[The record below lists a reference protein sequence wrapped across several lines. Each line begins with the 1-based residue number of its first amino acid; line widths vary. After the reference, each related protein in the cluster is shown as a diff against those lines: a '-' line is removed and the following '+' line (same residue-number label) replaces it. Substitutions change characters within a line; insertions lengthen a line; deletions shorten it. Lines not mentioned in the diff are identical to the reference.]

1 MVTTGAIA
9 TVLPYMRAVFFT
21 AARDSVI
28 SWCPLPYPHHA
39 AGLLAGGPSGASRAP
54 RSFLMGLVTFAGC
67 VRRQGLVVA
76 GFMRHTGTRIPAAS
90 RT

>member
-1 MVTTGAIA
+1 M
-9 TVLPYMRAVFFT
+9 

-28 SWCPLPYPHHA
+28 SWCPLAYPHHA
-39 AGLLAGGPSGASRAP
+39 AGLVAGGPSGAFRAP
-54 RSFLMGLVTFAGC
+54 RGFLVGLVAFAGC
-67 VRRQGLVVA
+67 VRRRGLVVA